1 LAGLGLVVVAFEQP
15 DENHPELAS
24 PLVGV
29 RSVGAENI
37 TPASEEQDRSSMAD
51 FVGLLQDEGQGDA
64 SGQQ

>member
-1 LAGLGLVVVAFEQP
+1 
-15 DENHPELAS
+15 
-24 PLVGV
+24 
-29 RSVGAENI
+29 VGAENI